1 MESKKNMLTTSD
13 LTQDQILSYGQ
24 DVTND
29 ISSFSV
35 RMLDKLGKYNNDDA
49 GKVLVQLNGI
59 MKSFD
64 LEDFEQEKKS
74 FLGKMFNNASKKIDK
89 IMAKYTSFN
98 TDIDKVYKEI
108 KTYEFDIKDS
118 NQMLDEMFEENRG
131 YHQALS
137 ELIDEANSIL
147 DKIKGEVNSTED
159 KIGSVDLTDKAELLE
174 QRIYDLELARAV
186 SVQTAPQIKLLQKTN
201 NDLLRKINSSFVIT
215 LPIFRQG
222 LIQAITI
229 KRQAI
234 QTKALQGLDDTTNEL
249 LLKNATNIVDNS
261 KNAAKLNGS
270 PIVQIETLRKS
281 YSTIIEGIK
290 EVESLELANKAAR
303 ADGLEAI
310 KDLKDHMINGI
321 AIEGSDDVIVE

>member
-64 LEDFEQEKKS
+64 LEDFEQEKKG
-74 FLGKMFNNASKKIDK
+74 FLGKVFNNASKKIDK

-118 NQMLDEMFEENRG
+118 NQMLDEMFEENRC

-137 ELIDEANSIL
+137 ELIDEANNIL

-249 LLKNATNIVDNS
+249 LMKNATNIVDNS

-310 KDLKDHMINGI
+310 KNLKDHMINGI
-321 AIEGSDDVIVE
+321 AIEGSDDVMVE

>member
-1 MESKKNMLTTSD
+1 MLTTSD